1 MTFDITQKD
10 RFKYL
15 YKPLLI
21 ILLLCFV
28 FALILK
34 YYYSYDL
41 LMFLKFFLGTYIGQS
56 FLFLI
61 PLIIFF
67 HNYLNKDRGTT
78 LTIEGN
84 GESFLYQNKD
94 INISFTENDIE
105 KVIFHLSP
113 PLYDKR
119 STWLYWD
126 DYFYSEIITSK
137 GVFKISCLVINNLEE
152 FVKEEKTERKKV
164 YFPLIKN

>member
-1 MTFDITQKD
+1 MTFNITQKD
-10 RFKYL
+10 KFKYL
-15 YKPLLI
+15 YKPLLV
-21 ILLLCFV
+21 ILFLCFV

-34 YYYSYDL
+34 YYYNYDSF
-41 LMFLKFFLGTYIGQS
+41 MFLKIFLGTYAGQS

-61 PLIIFF
+61 PLIIFYY
-67 HNYLNKDRGTT
+67 NYLKKDRDTT

-84 GESFLYQNKD
+84 GESFYYQNRGVK
-94 INISFTENDIE
+94 ISFTESDIE

-119 STWLYWD
+119 PTWLYWD
-126 DYFYSEIITSK
+126 DYFYSEIITNK
-137 GVFKISCLVINNLEE
+137 GIFKISCLVINNLEE

-164 YFPLIKN
+164 YFPLIK